1 MLRSF
6 LIPVCFWMAKKVK
19 KNKTMIVG
27 LSGGQG
33 TGKTTISSIIKIIL
47 EKYFKLNVFK
57 ISIYDF
63 YKTRKERIILSK
75 KVHPLLKT
83 RGVPGTHD
91 IDRMLNLF
99 RKVKAK
105 KLGAKKIYIENL
117 KYWNVAPQ
125 EAYYSYK
132 EPSQRREKL
141 NKK

>member
-1 MLRSF
+1 MSQISECLNKVKKPCYKFISTQEISSEKFKNKDKMLRSF

-57 ISIYDF
+57 ISIDDF

-83 RGVPGTHD
+83 RGDP
-91 IDRMLNLF
+91 
-99 RKVKAK
+99 
-105 KLGAKKIYIENL
+105 
-117 KYWNVAPQ
+117 
-125 EAYYSYK
+125 
-132 EPSQRREKL
+132 
-141 NKK
+141 